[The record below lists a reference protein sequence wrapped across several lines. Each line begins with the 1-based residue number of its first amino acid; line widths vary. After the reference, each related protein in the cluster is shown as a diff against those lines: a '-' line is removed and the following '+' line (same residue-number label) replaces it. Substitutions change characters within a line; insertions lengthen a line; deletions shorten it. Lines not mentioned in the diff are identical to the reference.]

1 MVKNIVS
8 VYTNDAFIFSVTLC
22 LRLGLIIFSVGFLG
36 DRKPLSFLKKRAFVG
51 ARKIKTAIKDDP
63 DKVYMPTREVERP
76 GNHPGTS
83 FEGL

>member
-8 VYTNDAFIFSVTLC
+8 VYTNDVFIFSVTLC

-36 DRKPLSFLKKRAFVG
+36 NRKPLSFLKKRAFVG

-63 DKVYMPTREVERP
+63 DKVYMPTREVERS